1 MTSCKLLQKPDKIEV
16 VTGKLKIIPLD
27 TTQGI
32 IYLVI
37 NEQRRQGIMGKI
49 QEPLYL
55 IMQEFQQLFP

>member
-1 MTSCKLLQKPDKIEV
+1 MTSCKLSQKPDKIEV

-32 IYLVI
+32 IHLVI

-55 IMQEFQQLFP
+55 IMQGFQQLFP

>member
-1 MTSCKLLQKPDKIEV
+1 MTSCKLSQKPDKIEV
-16 VTGKLKIIPLD
+16 VTRKLKIIPLD

-37 NEQRRQGIMGKI
+37 NEQGRQGIMGKI

-55 IMQEFQQLFP
+55 IMQGFQQLFP

>member
-1 MTSCKLLQKPDKIEV
+1 MTSCKLSQKPDKIEV
-16 VTGKLKIIPLD
+16 VTKKLKI
-27 TTQGI
+27 TQGI